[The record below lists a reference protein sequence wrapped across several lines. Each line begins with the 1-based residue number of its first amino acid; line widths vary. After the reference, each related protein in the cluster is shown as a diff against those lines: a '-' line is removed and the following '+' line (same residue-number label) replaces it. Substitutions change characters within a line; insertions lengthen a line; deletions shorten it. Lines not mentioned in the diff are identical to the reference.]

1 MIPDFGFD
9 TGLNIALVFCCPFTS
24 SPRLN
29 SFGRDGTLECTTNF
43 RVSASF
49 LVRGRDG
56 GRRETLFPALLIVRY
71 TIFPPRSHIAVILLT
86 EQKCITTT
94 VKLVNALLPIHLGN
108 TTPRQNRANNKE
120 YLYGSDSD
128 DIFIAFSAAFRVLQG
143 GYCSQRESNIVP
155 FSVA

>member
-9 TGLNIALVFCCPFTS
+9 TGLYIVLLFCCPFTS

-49 LVRGRDG
+49 LEDVTG
-56 GRRETLFPALLIVRY
+56 GEWKLFFPALLIVRY

-94 VKLVNALLPIHLGN
+94 AKLVNAPLPIHLGN
-108 TTPRQNRANNKE
+108 TTSRQNRANNKE

-128 DIFIAFSAAFRVLQG
+128 DIFLAFSAAFRVLQG